1 MGKRM
6 VSYIEPRTRAL
17 ATMYLTR
24 RPDLILHYEDSAGDI
39 RIDILVDI
47 VNEKR
52 TGRRMFG
59 VELRGTMQPAT
70 LAQANAVLTPS
81 INAMRR
87 RPSLPYPVCLFY
99 FTMEDN
105 AGYYTWLAEPVVKG
119 NAAKLK
125 LHDEAHCE
133 VLDRAALDAIVERV
147 EHWYDALY
155 AALIA

>member
-1 MGKRM
+1 MGKRN
-6 VSYIEPRTRAL
+6 VAYIEPRIRAL

-24 RPDLILHYEDSAGDI
+24 RPDLALHFEDRDTG
-39 RIDILVDI
+39 IDILVDI
-47 VNEKR
+47 VNKNR
-52 TGRRMFG
+52 AGRRMFG
-59 VELRGTMQPAT
+59 VELRGTNAPVSFAH
-70 LAQANAVLTPS
+70 ANAVLKPS
-81 INAMRR
+81 INTMRR
-87 RPSLPYPVCLFY
+87 YPSLPYPVCLFY

-133 VLDRAALDAIVERV
+133 VLDRATLDAIVERV
-147 EHWYDALY
+147 DHWYDAFY